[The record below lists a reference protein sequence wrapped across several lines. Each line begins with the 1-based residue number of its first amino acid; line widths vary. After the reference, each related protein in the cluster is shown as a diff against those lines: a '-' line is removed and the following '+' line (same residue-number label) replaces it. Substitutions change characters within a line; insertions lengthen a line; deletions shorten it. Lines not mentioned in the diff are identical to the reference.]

1 VIRSFRD
8 KTARDIFDGVNSKSA
23 RKLPSYLHQRA
34 RDLLDVLN
42 ATTRLDSL
50 RVPPSNRFH
59 VLRRDLVGFYSISVN
74 EQWRIIFRWVNGNA
88 EEVQIT
94 DYH

>member
-1 VIRSFRD
+1 MIRSFKD
-8 KTARDIFDGVNSKSA
+8 KTTRDIFDGVHSKSS

-42 ATTRLDSL
+42 ATTRLETL
-50 RVPPSNRFH
+50 RVPPSNRLH
-59 VLRRDLVGFYSISVN
+59 VLKDDLKGLYSVSIN
-74 EQWRIIFRWVNGNA
+74 DQWRIIFRWINGDVDK
-88 EEVQIT
+88 VQIT